1 MRHSRSLLYSLG
13 VGMAFLAST
22 IVDVAMA
29 IAAPIFNLFVEAFPP
44 DKSPLDLSADTVG
57 TEVTE
62 RMSQTGKGVWA
73 FVTDLFSVE
82 GRTYCHQGGGVA

>member
-22 IVDVAMA
+22 IVVVAMA

-44 DKSPLDLSADTVG
+44 DKAVLDRSADAPS
-57 TEVTE
+57 TEIAQ
-62 RMSQTGKGVWA
+62 RMSQTGKAWD
-73 FVTDLFSVE
+73 FVTDLFKRE
-82 GRTYCHQGGGVA
+82 GRVYNWQAGDGLA